1 MRQHLDADQSLRLLL
16 LGDVDLAVAEILS
29 TRLAE
34 LKTAGRPVRLDL
46 SQLAFIDSSGV
57 QALLVA
63 LTDPGWTGWQLEVV
77 QRSAPASTK
86 QRKPWGSPKSY
97 RRRTQIRTG
106 GSEQPRARPAP
117 HERDAGRSDSAGD
130 VSHQIDELRAC
141 FPEPRMGDLT
151 LAQTIQS
158 DFADRISVEV
168 ARRHPDVEPSDGGCR
183 QALMP

>member
-1 MRQHLDADQSLRLLL
+1 MRQHLEADQSLRLLL

-97 RRRTQIRTG
+97 RRRIRTT
-106 GSEQPRARPAP
+106 P
-117 HERDAGRSDSAGD
+117 
-130 VSHQIDELRAC
+130 C
-141 FPEPRMGDLT
+141 
-151 LAQTIQS
+151 
-158 DFADRISVEV
+158 SVKSPYT
-168 ARRHPDVEPSDGGCR
+168 R
-183 QALMP
+183 